1 MMRRSCIVL
10 FTILMAVFVGRMR
23 LEAAP
28 VDEPNDSARLGDA
41 AAVRLDS
48 VAVQLDSVAVQLD
61 RVALRLDSVAQ
72 RLDGVS
78 LQLGSLGQLDS
89 VGDKDHWKRV
99 VLRRGWSINDT
110 TIVYPP
116 VLDFGAKV
124 YRWLNH
130 ALNYYDTAYV
140 VNPGKGKKKFK
151 VMIKNSNWLDF
162 YSGHLGKWGTPL
174 QLNSDITSLFGFH
187 ISGMGLS
194 FTYMINARDLL
205 AGKFIRNRRLQF
217 SFTTS
222 RIFIEGYYRKNDQS
236 TVHLHRLGRWM
247 GDEIFSGLMR
257 EGYGLDAYYI
267 FNHTHYSQAAAY
279 CFSKYQKRSSGSL
292 LAGIYL
298 SHQDVVMDMSILRSA
313 LQRQLPGRKTDYRF
327 RYRDFGFMIGYGYSW
342 VFHHGWLFNVTVVP
356 SIGYRHS
363 FPNSIEGKKSLLS
376 TNLNGGLALVR
387 TAGNFFYAFNFNHE
401 GHWYQSTMHS
411 FYNSYSN
418 FDLTAGFRF

>member
-1 MMRRSCIVL
+1 MTKRMVILLLLAWVSSLAWCDEALLPSDSIDTASDSIALQFKNISKQLDDIAMRVESLAMGVEKDL
-10 FTILMAVFVGRMR
+10 DKTIA
-23 LEAAP
+23 
-28 VDEPNDSARLGDA
+28 
-41 AAVRLDS
+41 RLDS
-48 VAVQLDSVAVQLD
+48 LDAKERWKHVI
-61 RVALRLDSVAQ
+61 LR
-72 RLDGVS
+72 
-78 LQLGSLGQLDS
+78 
-89 VGDKDHWKRV
+89 H
-99 VLRRGWSINDT
+99 GWSINDT
-110 TIVYPP
+110 SIYYPP
-116 VLDFGAKV
+116 VLDFGVKT

-130 ALNYYDTAYV
+130 ALNYYDSAYV
-140 VNPGKGKKKFK
+140 VNPGRGKKKFK
-151 VMIKNSNWLDF
+151 VMLKNSNWLDF
-162 YSGHLGKWGTPL
+162 YSGHLSKWKTPV

-222 RIFIEGYYRKNDQS
+222 RIFIEAYYRKNDQS
-236 TVHLHRLGRWM
+236 TVHLHSLGRWT
-247 GDEIFSGLMR
+247 GDEIFSGLKR

-279 CFSKYQKRSSGSL
+279 CFSKYQKRSAGSL

-298 SHQDVVMDMSILRSA
+298 SHQDVVMDMSTISSELKKR
-313 LQRQLPGRKTDYRF
+313 LPDAVTDYRF
-327 RYRDFGFMIGYGYSW
+327 RYRDFGFMVGYGYSW

-363 FPNSIEGKKSLLS
+363 FPNSIEGKKRLLS
-376 TNLNGGLALVR
+376 TNLNGRLALVR

-401 GHWYQSTMHS
+401 GHWYQSTQHS

>member
-1 MMRRSCIVL
+1 MMKRLIISLFLSMTALLAWSDDVSLRYDSIANGAHCIAMKYDS
-10 FTILMAVFVGRMR
+10 IAVQLNG
-23 LEAAP
+23 LS
-28 VDEPNDSARLGDA
+28 N
-41 AAVRLDS
+41 RLDS
-48 VAVQLDSVAVQLD
+48 LALHLEKMSLKEDSLEEKD
-61 RVALRLDSVAQ
+61 R
-72 RLDGVS
+72 
-78 LQLGSLGQLDS
+78 
-89 VGDKDHWKRV
+89 WKRL
-99 VLRRGWSINDT
+99 VLRHGWSINDT
-110 TIVYPP
+110 SIVYPP
-116 VLDFGAKV
+116 VLDFGVKT

-140 VNPGKGKKKFK
+140 VNPGRGKKKFK
-151 VMIKNSNWLDF
+151 VMLKNSNWLDF
-162 YSGHLGKWGTPL
+162 YSGHLGKWETPV
-174 QLNSDITSLFGFH
+174 QLNSDVTSLFGFH

-222 RIFIEGYYRKNDQS
+222 RIFIEGYYRKNAQS
-236 TVHLHRLGRWM
+236 TVHLHRLGKWM
-247 GDEIFSGLMR
+247 GDEIFYGLTR

-298 SHQDVVMDMSILRSA
+298 SHQDVSFLSDEFKTY
-313 LQRQLPGRKTDYRF
+313 LPDAVTDYRF

-342 VFHHGWLFNVTVVP
+342 VFHPGWLFNVTVVP

-363 FPNSIEGKKSLLS
+363 FPGSIEGKKSLLS
-376 TNLNGGLALVR
+376 TNMNGRLALVR

-401 GHWYQSTMHS
+401 GHWYTSTNHS